1 MKEKIIDVLNEIRK
15 KYKWIIL
22 FVLLIIFLAIMQN
35 VCANEKLMLDIIL
48 YKFAVLFLRN
58 PKLTEIM
65 KVITFF
71 GSAYFIIFLT
81 CLLVS
86 FIKNKKIGI
95 MIVTN
100 LFLISSMNIILKN
113 IVHRPRPE
121 GYRLIKE
128 SGYSFP
134 SGHSM
139 VSVAFYGFLIYLILK
154 KVKNKKAKI
163 IYSILL
169 GLLIILIGFS
179 RIYLGVHYATDV
191 LAGGILSISYLIAF
205 ISYAKKWIN

>member
-1 MKEKIIDVLNEIRK
+1 MKEKIIKVLNETRK
-15 KYKWIIL
+15 RYKFIIL
-22 FVLLIIFLAIMQN
+22 FILMIIFLGILQN
-35 VCANEKLMLDIIL
+35 VCKNEKIMLDIIL
-48 YKFAVLFLRN
+48 YRFAVLFLRR
-58 PKLTEIM
+58 PVLTKIM
-65 KVITFF
+65 KIITFF
-71 GSAYFIIFLT
+71 GSAYFILVLT
-81 CLLVS
+81 TLLVAL
-86 FIKNKKIGI
+86 IKNKKIGL
-95 MIVTN
+95 MIVAN
-100 LFLISSMNIILKN
+100 LVLIASMNIILKN

-121 GYRLIKE
+121 GYRLIEE

-154 KVKNKKAKI
+154 KVKNKKSKI
-163 IYSILL
+163 IYSIFL
-169 GLLIILIGFS
+169 GLLILLIGFS

>member
-1 MKEKIIDVLNEIRK
+1 MKEKIIDFLNEIRK

-163 IYSILL
+163 IYSLLL